1 METFELTN
9 CANQVCKKEKKRER
23 VNFAKLLFILVEVA
37 LVLVGFYF

>member
-9 CANQVCKKEKKRER
+9 CANQVYKKEKKRER
-23 VNFAKLLFILVEVA
+23 VNFAKLLFILVEIA